1 MNVPF
6 VDLRA
11 QHASI
16 NVDVETACLAVL
28 KRGDFI
34 LGDEV
39 AEFEREFA
47 EYCGVEHCVGVDSG
61 LSALEMTLRAC
72 DIGPGD
78 EVITAANTFIAT
90 ALAITASGATPILVD
105 HDLDTYCID
114 PLQIESAITSRTR
127 AIVPVHLYGH
137 LAEMQAISAIAKRH
151 GLFVI
156 EDAAQ
161 AHGARLGG
169 RRAGAFGDAAAFS
182 FYPAKNLGAAG
193 DGGAVVTSRP
203 EIAERVRLLGNYG
216 QRTKNE
222 HAILGENHR
231 LDTLQAA
238 ILRVK
243 LRHLEEWNARRRDHA
258 GRYDHLLA
266 HVDVERP
273 TASVE
278 VDHVWHLY
286 VIRVQDR
293 ERVRERLARRGI
305 STGLHYPVPLYRQGA
320 YRGSFESPHFPNTER
335 CAPELL
341 SLPMFAELEE
351 QQLERV
357 VSELAAVLSASASR
371 L

>member
-6 VDLRA
+6 VDLQA

-16 NVDVETACLAVL
+16 RSEVEIACLTAL
-28 KRGDFI
+28 ARCDFI
-34 LGDEV
+34 LGDDV
-39 AEFEREFA
+39 AQFEREFA

-72 DIGPGD
+72 DIGSGD

-90 ALAITASGATPILVD
+90 ALAITASGATPVLVD

-114 PLQIESAITSRTR
+114 PACVEDAITRRTR

-137 LAEMQAISAIAKRH
+137 VANMRAIAAIAERH
-151 GLFVI
+151 GLLVI

-161 AHGARLGG
+161 AHGARLAG

-193 DGGAVVTSRP
+193 DGGAVVSSRP
-203 EIAERVRLLGNYG
+203 DIAERVRLLGNYG
-216 QRTKNE
+216 QLAKHE
-222 HAILGENHR
+222 HTVLGANHR

-243 LRHLEEWNARRRDHA
+243 LCHLDEWNARRRDHA
-258 GRYDHLLA
+258 ATYDRLLEG
-266 HVDVERP
+266 VDVVRP
-273 TASVE
+273 IARQD

-286 VIRVQDR
+286 VIRVKDR
-293 ERVRERLARRGI
+293 DRVRELLARRGI
-305 STGLHYPVPLYRQGA
+305 STAVHYPVPLYRQGA
-320 YRGSFESPHFPNTER
+320 YAGLFGSPDFPNTER
-335 CAPELL
+335 CASELL

-351 QQLERV
+351 QQIEHV
-357 VSELAAVLSASASR
+357 VSELAVALSTSSSR